1 MKTSLPERAVIE
13 ELPPGKGAYAI
24 LHSRKGRLLKTSL
37 QERALIEDFT
47 PGKGGY

>member
-13 ELPPGKGAYAI
+13 DFIPA
-24 LHSRKGRLLKTSL
+24 RLLKTSL
-37 QERALIEDFT
+37 PERAVIEYFT

>member
-13 ELPPGKGAYAI
+13 DFIP
-24 LHSRKGRLLKTSL
+24 RKGRLLKTSL
-37 QERALIEDFT
+37 PERALIEYFT